1 MMMLNLHTLAGMAHG
16 ILLQTASYEL
26 NWIVETYK
34 KQVVQEARSQL
45 LPVLLAA
52 EPLSPLADF
61 CFSNS
66 RGISCPVIPEGK
78 DLRV

>member
-1 MMMLNLHTLAGMAHG
+1 MLNLHTLAGMAHG
-16 ILLQTASYEL
+16 ILLQTASYKL

-61 CFSNS
+61 CFSSS

-78 DLRV
+78 DFRV